1 MGGVEKWEQMLRLH
15 GSGLVFVFPNRK
27 TERKNAESLT
37 WSCRVTEKRSIT
49 YTSLR
54 TPLSA
59 AESVVRD
66 WKGRTA
72 AHHRGNYIAYG
83 KRERASYRT
92 AVFAEDCRI
101 KKEQGSVPAL
111 FCYFLNA
118 LEMIV
123 VATSLMRS
131 CFPYNSFIHV
141 SPLSYSAL
149 NCCL

>member
-1 MGGVEKWEQMLRLH
+1 MLRLH
-15 GSGLVFVFPNRK
+15 GSGWDFSFPNRK
-27 TERKNAESLT
+27 TERKNAELLT

-66 WKGRTA
+66 GKERTA
-72 AHHRGNYIAYG
+72 AHHRGNYRASG
-83 KRERASYRT
+83 KRKRASYRT
-92 AVFAEDCRI
+92 AVSYEDCRI
-101 KKEQGSVPAL
+101 EKEQGSDPAL

-118 LEMIV
+118 LERIV
-123 VATSLMRS
+123 VATSLIRS

>member
-1 MGGVEKWEQMLRLH
+1 MLRLH
-15 GSGLVFVFPNRK
+15 GLRSVFTFQNRRK
-27 TERKNAESLT
+27 ERKNAESLT

-66 WKGRTA
+66 GKGRTA
-72 AHHRGNYIAYG
+72 AHHRGNYRASG
-83 KRERASYRT
+83 KRERTSYRT
-92 AVFAEDCRI
+92 AVFAEDCMI
-101 KKEQGSVPAL
+101 EKEQGSDPAL

-123 VATSLMRS
+123 VATSLLRS